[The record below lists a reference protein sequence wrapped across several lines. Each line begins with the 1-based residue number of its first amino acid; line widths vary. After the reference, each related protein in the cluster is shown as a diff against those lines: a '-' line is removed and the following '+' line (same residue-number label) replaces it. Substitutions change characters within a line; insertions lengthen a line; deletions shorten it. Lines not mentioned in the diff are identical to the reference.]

1 VLTVGEPL
9 EPTGHRAMSFP
20 TTRWSLVLHA
30 GHRDD
35 PEARD
40 ALGLLCQAYW
50 YPIYALIRRQGYTS
64 NDAENLTQE
73 YFARLLEKG
82 VVAAADPCKGRFRA
96 YLSTDCRHFLLDQ
109 GRRERVRVRIRRT
122 VSIDGDEGERRYQFE
137 PCDEMTPERLFDRTW
152 AMTLLDRVLER
163 LARDYASKGQGE
175 TFEGL
180 KVVLTQGKGVIP
192 AADLAARLGMREN
205 AVHQAVHRLKKR
217 YRALLETEIAATL
230 DDPSELEDEIRSLF
244 DAVRP

>member
-1 VLTVGEPL
+1 VPTVG
-9 EPTGHRAMSFP
+9 EPTGHRAVSFP

-30 GHRDD
+30 GQRGD
-35 PEARD
+35 PEART
-40 ALGLLCQAYW
+40 ALEMLCQAYW
-50 YPIYALIRRQGYTS
+50 YPIYTFIRRKAFAPE
-64 NDAENLTQE
+64 DAGDLTQA
-73 YFARLLEKG
+73 YFARLLENG
-82 VVAAADPCKGRFRA
+82 VIAAADPCKGRFRA
-96 YLSTDCRHFLLDQ
+96 FLRTDCQHFLLDH

-122 VSIDGDEGERRYQFE
+122 ASIDGDEGERRYRSE
-137 PCDEMTPERLFDRTW
+137 PSDEMTPERLFDRTW

-180 KVVLTQGKGVIP
+180 KVVLTQGKGAIA
-192 AADLAARLGMREN
+192 AADLAARLGMKEN

-217 YRALLETEIAATL
+217 YRALLETEIATTL
-230 DDPSELEDEIRSLF
+230 DDPSDLDDEIRSLF